1 MSRSERSEDDI
12 AAAAVVSLEE
22 VPVIDFA
29 PFLAG
34 DAAARQVVADEIAH
48 ACEEIGFFYLTGHG
62 VPQDVVDAIFSTA
75 AEFFALPDAERA
87 KANATP
93 EWYRG
98 YIPMP
103 ERQPMSRNTR
113 MFEQYRLQHEWGP
126 DAKDMQHA
134 RIFDQVNRWPEGLPA
149 FKDAGEAYLAA
160 MLGLGRELLRA
171 FALGLG
177 LDENRF
183 DDTFRQPPSQLSV
196 NYYPVLPLE
205 AESDVSN
212 MISHTDEGPFTILAQ
227 GAVGGLE
234 VKRRDGA
241 WIQAPPVKGAFT
253 INVGD
258 MMMWW
263 SNGRFLSNY
272 HRVRNRTDVERFSVP
287 YFANPD
293 RDVTVAPLPELLNGE
308 APRYE
313 PVRVA
318 DHLSRFYSQLSKNPH
333 EAYS

>member
-12 AAAAVVSLEE
+12 AAAAAVSLEE

-29 PFLAG
+29 PFLTG
-34 DAAARQVVADEIAH
+34 DAAARRAVADEIAQ
-48 ACEEIGFFYLTGHG
+48 ACEQIGFFYLTGHG
-62 VPQDVVDAIFSTA
+62 VPQDVVDAVFA
-75 AEFFALPDAERA
+75 AAAAFFALPAAERA
-87 KANATP
+87 GACATP

-98 YIPMP
+98 YLPMP
-103 ERQPMSRNTR
+103 ERQPLSRNTR
-113 MFEQYRLQHEWGP
+113 MFEQYRLQHEWP
-126 DAKDMQHA
+126 ADPQDMQHA
-134 RIFDQVNRWPEGLPA
+134 PIFDHANRWPAGMDA
-149 FKDAGEAYLAA
+149 FRAANEAYLAA

-177 LDENRF
+177 LVENRF
-183 DDTFRQPPSQLSV
+183 DGWFTQPPSQLSL
-196 NYYPVLPLE
+196 NYYPVLPDT
-205 AESDVSN
+205 ADTKVSN

-227 GAVGGLE
+227 RAIGGLE

-241 WIQAPPVKGAFT
+241 WIQAPPITGAFT

-293 RDVTVAPLPELLNGE
+293 RTVTVAPLPELVADGPLY
-308 APRYE
+308 P

-318 DHLSRFYSQLSKNPH
+318 DHLARFYSQLSKNPH
-333 EAYS
+333 EAYN

>member
-1 MSRSERSEDDI
+1 MSRSERSDDDI
-12 AAAAVVSLEE
+12 AAAAAVSLAEI
-22 VPVIDFA
+22 PVIDFA
-29 PFLAG
+29 PFLTG
-34 DAAARQVVADEIAH
+34 DAAARQAVANEIAA
-48 ACEEIGFFYLTGHG
+48 ACETIGFFYLTGHQ
-62 VPQDVVDAIFSTA
+62 VPQQLVDAIFATA
-75 AEFFALPDAERA
+75 ADFFARPMEERTA
-87 KANATP
+87 ALATP

-103 ERQPMSRNTR
+103 ERQPLSRNTR
-113 MFEQYRLQHEWGP
+113 MFEQYRLQHEWPADP
-126 DAKDMQHA
+126 DDMEHA
-134 RIFDQVNRWPEGLPA
+134 RIFDQVNRWPAGMDA
-149 FKDAGEAYLAA
+149 FRAAGDAYLDA

-177 LDENRF
+177 LEERCF
-183 DDTFRQPPSQLSV
+183 DDWFRQPPSQLSI
-196 NYYPVLPLE
+196 NYYPVLPE
-205 AESDVSN
+205 TADPDVSN

-227 GAVGGLE
+227 GEIGGLE

-241 WIQAPPVKGAFT
+241 WIQAPPIRGAFT

-293 RDVTVAPLPELLNGE
+293 RNVTVAPLPQLAGD
-308 APRYE
+308 APRYA

-318 DHLSRFYSQLSKNPH
+318 DHLARFYSQLARNPH

>member
-12 AAAAVVSLEE
+12 AAAAAISLEQ
-22 VPVIDFA
+22 VPLIDFG
-29 PFLAG
+29 PFLGG
-34 DAAARQVVADEIAH
+34 DAASRQAVADEIAR
-48 ACEEIGFFYLTGHG
+48 ACEDIGFFYLTGHG
-62 VPQDVVDAIFSTA
+62 VPQPVVDAVFA
-75 AEFFALPDAERA
+75 AAADFFARPTEERA
-87 KANATP
+87 RAYATP

-103 ERQPMSRNTR
+103 ERQPLSRNTR
-113 MFEQYRLQHEWGP
+113 MFEQYRLQHEWP
-126 DAKDMQHA
+126 ADESDMEHA
-134 RIFDQVNRWPEGLPA
+134 RIFDQVNRWPEGMDQFQQA
-149 FKDAGEAYLAA
+149 SEDYLDS
-160 MLGLGRELLRA
+160 MLHLGRELLRA

-177 LDENRF
+177 LEETRF
-183 DDTFRQPPSQLSV
+183 DAWFTQPPSQLSF
-196 NYYPVLPLE
+196 NYYPVLPGD
-205 AESDVSN
+205 ADPDVSN

-227 GAVGGLE
+227 SAVGGLE

-241 WIQAPPVKGAFT
+241 WIQAPPIAGAFT

-263 SNGRFLSNY
+263 SNGRFISNY

-293 RDVTVAPLPELLNGE
+293 RSVVVEPQPELIGDGALY
-308 APRYE
+308 P

-318 DHLSRFYSQLSKNPH
+318 DHLARFYKQLSKNPH
-333 EAYS
+333 ETYN

>member
-12 AAAAVVSLEE
+12 AAAAAVSLEE
-22 VPVIDFA
+22 IPIIDFA

-34 DAAARQVVADEIAH
+34 DKMARKAVADEIAF
-48 ACEEIGFFYLTGHG
+48 ACENIGFFYLTGHG
-62 VPQDVVDAIFSTA
+62 VPEQVVDAIFA
-75 AEFFALPDAERA
+75 AAADFFARPMHERA
-87 KANATP
+87 EAFATP

-103 ERQPMSRNTR
+103 DHQPLSRNTR
-113 MFEQYRLQHEWGP
+113 MFEQYRLQHEWP
-126 DAKDMQHA
+126 ADPEDMEHA
-134 RIFDQVNRWPEGLPA
+134 RIFDQVNRWPAGMDHFHL
-149 FKDAGEAYLAA
+149 AGEAYLEA

-177 LDENRF
+177 LEDTRF
-183 DDTFRQPPSQLSV
+183 DGWFRHPPSQLSV
-196 NYYPVLPLE
+196 NYYPVLPDTADTE
-205 AESDVSN
+205 VSN

-227 GAVGGLE
+227 REIGGLE

-241 WIQAPPVKGAFT
+241 WIQAPPLRGAFT

-263 SNGRFLSNY
+263 SNGRYLSNY

-293 RDVTVAPLPELLNGE
+293 RNVTVAPLPELSGDT
-308 APRYE
+308 PRYA

-318 DHLSRFYSQLSKNPH
+318 DHLARFYSQLSKNPH
-333 EAYS
+333 EVYT

>member
-1 MSRSERSEDDI
+1 MSRSERSEDDV
-12 AAAAVVSLEE
+12 AAASYVPLEQI
-22 VPVIDFA
+22 PLIDFA
-29 PFLAG
+29 PFLSG
-34 DAAARQVVADEIAH
+34 DPGARRAVAAEIAAA
-48 ACEEIGFFYLTGHG
+48 CEAIGFFYLTGHG
-62 VPQDVVDAIFSTA
+62 VPQGVIDAVFA
-75 AEFFALPDAERA
+75 AAADFFGRPMAERA
-87 KANATP
+87 TALATP

-103 ERQPMSRNTR
+103 ERQPLSRNTR
-113 MFEQYRLQHEWGP
+113 MFEQYRLQHEWP
-126 DAKDMQHA
+126 ADPADMEHA
-134 RIFDQVNRWPEGLPA
+134 AIFDKPNRWPEAMPEFRQA
-149 FKDAGEAYLAA
+149 SEAYLAA
-160 MLGLGRELLRA
+160 MLGLARELMRA

-177 LDENRF
+177 LDEQRF
-183 DDTFRQPPSQLSV
+183 DGWFTQPPSQLSM
-196 NYYPVLPLE
+196 NYYPHLPTA

-241 WIQAPPVKGAFT
+241 WIQAPPTPGAFT

-287 YFANPD
+287 YFANPN
-293 RDVTVAPLPELLNGE
+293 RDVTVAPLPELSAGG
-308 APRYE
+308 ARFA

-318 DHLSRFYSQLSKNPH
+318 DHLARFYSQLDKNPH
-333 EAYS
+333 EVYV

>member
-1 MSRSERSEDDI
+1 MSRSEQSEDDI
-12 AAAAVVSLEE
+12 AAAAAVSLEE
-22 VPVIDFA
+22 VPMIDFS
-29 PFLAG
+29 PFLNG
-34 DAAARQVVADEIAH
+34 SREERQAVADEIAR
-48 ACEEIGFFYLTGHG
+48 ACEEIGFFYLSGHG
-62 VPQDVVDAIFSTA
+62 VPQMQIDAIFDA
-75 AEFFALPDAERA
+75 AATFFALPDEERYQ
-87 KANATP
+87 ANATP
-93 EWYRG
+93 QWYRG

-103 ERQPMSRNTR
+103 KAQALSRNTR
-113 MFEQYRLQHEWGP
+113 MFEQYRLQHVWPADP
-126 DAKDMQHA
+126 DDMAHA
-134 RIFDQVNRWPEGLPA
+134 QIFDHDNRWPEGLDMFRTA
-149 FKDAGEAYLAA
+149 SEDYLAA
-160 MLGLGRELLRA
+160 MLTLGRELLHA

-177 LDENRF
+177 LEETRF
-183 DDTFRQPPSQLSV
+183 DKWFTMPPSQLSL
-196 NYYPVLPLE
+196 NYYPVLPE
-205 AESDVSN
+205 DADPEVSN

-227 GAVGGLE
+227 GPVGGLE

-241 WIQAPPVKGAFT
+241 WIKAPPVRGAFT

-293 RDVTVAPLPELLNGE
+293 RSVVVAPQPELIGDG
-308 APRYE
+308 PRYE

-318 DHLSRFYSQLSKNPH
+318 DHLSRFYSQLAKNPH